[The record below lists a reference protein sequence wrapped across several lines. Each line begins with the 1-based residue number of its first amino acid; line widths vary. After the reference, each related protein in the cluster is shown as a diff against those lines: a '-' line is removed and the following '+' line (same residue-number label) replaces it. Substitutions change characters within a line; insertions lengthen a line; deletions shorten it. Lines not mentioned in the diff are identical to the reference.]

1 MLVVSG
7 FVNTLAA
14 NFLID
19 SGASSS
25 FINEGFVKQHQIKT
39 QKVDS
44 KRVRL
49 ADGQLLTTNLVIHDA
64 AISVHGRT
72 VKLDLIVLKLNHDVI
87 LGINWLSTA
96 NPIINFNTRTIQFC
110 STEKCRDDMM
120 QLSSVS
126 LLSEPTQPIVLSQS
140 NLSNTHSLTDNSQL
154 NSLELS
160 TLELLKQIDSAYLN
174 KRVVRQIENEDILL
188 EVRVFDTYKSKAI
201 SYLDHHLCGI
211 SVKEAMDSVDEEMKP
226 IIEKY
231 KMLFVDKLPPGL
243 PPQRM
248 VDHQINLKPD
258 TRPFNQHS
266 YRMNQVELT
275 TLRKQ
280 LDELLEQKFIEPS
293 LSQYGSPCLFVK
305 KKTGELRLVI
315 DYRKLNQATLKMNYS
330 LPRIDES
337 LEQFKGARFFSKLD
351 LNSGYFQI
359 RIDERDVPKTAFN
372 TRFGS
377 FQFRVLPFGLSGGPS
392 TFMLVMNEVFKDL
405 VDKGVIIYM
414 DDIAVYSKTKSEHL
428 RLLNEVFERLKKN
441 CLYVKLSKCEFMRS
455 SIEFLGHNISDR
467 GVRML
472 ADKVKSINEW
482 PTPRNEKHVASF
494 LGLLGYYRRFIK
506 NFSQIALP
514 LSELA
519 KEKVKFTWGQ
529 KQEESFQK
537 LKQIVTSDQVLALPD
552 YDKPFVVTT
561 DASGFAVGASLQQM
575 DDETKRLRPIAFFS
589 KKLSEQ
595 EMRWAVYEQE
605 LLAIV
610 LSLEEWRHY
619 LVGRKFKL
627 ITDHQSLIHLKKQQH
642 LSSKQSRW
650 VERLSDF
657 DYEAEYLPGRSN
669 VVADALSRRADYDQR
684 QELNAVHVS
693 SVNLNNSVLEL
704 IKKAQLSDLFCK
716 SVIDGS
722 LKDADI
728 QQVSL
733 VNGVVLKYG
742 KTFIPNNRV
751 LRTKLLELYHDSPL
765 SGHLGYKKTKE
776 RISRNCYWEQL
787 DKDVSHWLK
796 SCMICQKN
804 KSSTKKPMGMLK
816 SIDIPSRNW
825 EVIHMDFVGPLP
837 VSGKS
842 KFDTI
847 LTVIDRLS
855 KMVHLIPTHQTAT
868 APDIA
873 RLIFDNIVKYHG
885 VPDSIIS
892 DRDTRFTSN
901 FWRELTR
908 VMGIKLR
915 LSSAFHPE
923 TDGLCERTNRTVIQ
937 LLRNDSNLKANNWSE
952 NLTSVEMAINNYQQS
967 STKLSPYYLNF
978 GMHIKLPNQVNS
990 TATESSMPSVEQF
1003 TKRISE
1009 IMKTAS
1015 ENLKVAQDK
1024 QKEQAD
1030 RNRRET
1036 PNWKVGDSVFVS
1048 TANFKGFNKL
1058 KEKFIGPF
1066 KIIEKLSDVSF
1077 RVGLPVKYQV
1087 HNVFHSSLLRSSYE
1101 NNSELFPNRTVMNVQ
1116 PPVVKSINN
1125 DEEDEWEIEK
1135 LVDRRRRR
1143 NHLEYLV
1150 RWKGWSPE
1158 YDEWKTVDQ
1167 LYNARQMMKDYD
1179 QAIVGQVAEVNRIQ
1193 NYNCSEGVLTAPGR
1207 VVESMQCEGR
1217 IRKGLGRRCKAR
1229 TRRSKFCQA
1238 HLNIYQN
1245 LRITNSKLPN
1255 AGLGLFCGDR
1265 KISKSQPIIEY
1276 TGTVFNEPVRGNY
1289 VLEVN
1294 KNKFINANHSTDVAG
1309 FSNDCCLADRRSGL
1323 CQINSK
1329 IAMRKGK
1336 PTLITTRRINPE
1348 SEIYTN
1354 YGRDYWKFYNKKN
1367 A

>member
-1 MLVVSG
+1 MLVVPGSI
-7 FVNTLAA
+7 NKQRA

-25 FINEGFVKQHQIKT
+25 FINKVFVDLHQITT
-39 QKVDS
+39 QKVDL

-49 ADGQLLTTNLVIHDA
+49 ANGQVLMTNLVVQNA
-64 AISVHGRT
+64 VVEVQGRT
-72 VKLDLIVLKLNHDVI
+72 VRLNLIVLELSNDVI
-87 LGINWLSTA
+87 LGFDWLSIA
-96 NPIINFNTRTIQFC
+96 NPTINFNTKTIQFC
-110 STEKCRDDMM
+110 STEKCLENTM
-120 QLSSVS
+120 QQAPVS
-126 LLSEPTQPIVLSQS
+126 FQLKLAQPADSRQHFV
-140 NLSNTHSLTDNSQL
+140 SNTNTLTGHSSSSTS
-154 NSLELS
+154 ELS
-160 TLELLKQIDSAYLN
+160 TLDLLKQVNPSYLN
-174 KRVVRQIENEDILL
+174 QKVVRQIENDDVLL
-188 EVRVFDTYKSKAI
+188 EVRVFDGNRSKAK
-201 SYLDHHLCGI
+201 SYLDHYLCGV
-211 SVKEAMDSVDEEMKP
+211 SVEEAMKSVADEIKFL
-226 IIEKY
+226 IKKY
-231 KMLFVDKLPPGL
+231 RELFPDKLPPGI
-243 PPQRM
+243 PPKRT

-258 TRPFNQHS
+258 TKPFNQHS

-280 LDELLEQKFIEPS
+280 LDELLEQRFIEPS

-305 KKTGELRLVI
+305 KKTGELRLVV

-337 LEQFKGARFFSKLD
+337 LEQFKGSKFFSKLD

-359 RIDERDVPKTAFN
+359 RINENDIQKTAFN

-377 FQFRVLPFGLSGGPS
+377 YQFRVLPFGLSGGPS
-392 TFMLVMNEVFKDL
+392 TFMLVMNEVFRDL

-414 DDIAVYSKTKSEHL
+414 DDIAVYSKTKNEHL
-428 RLLNEVFERLKKN
+428 RLLSEVFERLKKN
-441 CLYVKLSKCEFMRS
+441 RLFVKLSKCEFMKS
-455 SIEFLGHNISDR
+455 SIEFLGHNISDQ

-506 NFSQIALP
+506 DFSRVSLP

-519 KEKVKFTWGQ
+519 KEKVKFTWGPD
-529 KQEESFQK
+529 QEESFQK
-537 LKQIVTSDQVLALPD
+537 LKQIVTSDQVLVLPD
-552 YDKPFVVTT
+552 YDKQFVVTT
-561 DASGFAVGASLQQM
+561 DASGYAVGASLQQM

-605 LLAIV
+605 LYAIV

-642 LSSKQSRW
+642 LTSKQSRW

-684 QELNAVHVS
+684 QDLNTIQVS
-693 SVNLNNSVLEL
+693 SCNLNDSVLGL
-704 IKKAQLSDLFCK
+704 IKEAQSRDPFCK

-722 LKDADI
+722 LENADR
-728 QQVSL
+728 QQMSVE
-733 VNGVVLKYG
+733 NGVVLKFG
-742 KTFIPNNRV
+742 RTFIPDDRL
-751 LRTKLLELYHDSPL
+751 LRTKLLEIYHDSPL
-765 SGHLGYKKTKE
+765 SGHLGYLKTKE
-776 RISRNCYWEQL
+776 RISRNCYWYPLE
-787 DKDVSHWLK
+787 KDVDSWLR
-796 SCMICQKN
+796 SCTICQKN
-804 KSSTKKPMGMLK
+804 KTSTKKPIGMLK
-816 SIDIPSRNW
+816 SVDVPNRNW
-825 EVIHMDFVGPLP
+825 EVIHMDFIGPLP
-837 VSGKS
+837 VSGKN

-847 LTVIDRLS
+847 LTVIDRFS
-855 KMVHLIPTHQTAT
+855 KMVHLIPTHQSAT
-868 APDIA
+868 AADTA
-873 RLIFDNIVKYHG
+873 RLVFDNVVKYHG

-901 FWRELTR
+901 FWRELAK

-915 LSSAFHPE
+915 MSSAFHPE
-923 TDGLCERTNRTVIQ
+923 TDGLCERANRTVIQ
-937 LLRNDSNLKANNWSE
+937 LLRNDSNLKANNWCE
-952 NLTSVEMAINNYQQS
+952 NLTAVEMAINNYQQS
-967 STKLSPYYLNF
+967 STKQSPYYLNF

-990 TATESSMPSVEQF
+990 TESSMPSVEHF
-1003 TKRISE
+1003 TKRMSE
-1009 IMKTAS
+1009 IMKTAA
-1015 ENLKVAQDK
+1015 ENMKIAQNK

-1030 RNRRET
+1030 KNRRET

-1048 TANFKGFNKL
+1048 TKNFKGFNKL

-1066 KIIEKLSDVSF
+1066 KIIEKLNNVSF
-1077 RVGLPVKYQV
+1077 RVELPFKYQV

-1101 NNSELFPNRTVMNVQ
+1101 NNSELFPNRTVTNVQ
-1116 PPVVKSINN
+1116 PPIVKSINN

-1143 NHLEYLV
+1143 NRLEYLV

-1167 LYNARQMMKDYD
+1167 LENARQMMRDYD
-1179 QAIVGQVAEVNRIQ
+1179 QESRSLVEEVNQVRS
-1193 NYNCSEGVLTAPGR
+1193 YREDVLTAPGR

-1238 HLNIYQN
+1238 HLNTYQN
-1245 LRITNSKLPN
+1245 LRITNSKLPD
-1255 AGLGLFCGDR
+1255 AGLGLFSGDR
-1265 KISKSQPIIEY
+1265 MINKSQPIIEY
-1276 TGTVFNEPVRGNY
+1276 TGKVFNKPVRGNY
-1289 VLEVN
+1289 VLEIN
-1294 KNKFINANHSTDVAG
+1294 KKKYINANHSTDIAG
-1309 FSNDCCLADRRSGL
+1309 FSNDCRPADRRSGL
-1323 CQINSK
+1323 CQVNSK
-1329 IAMRKGK
+1329 FAMRKGK
-1336 PTLITTRRINPE
+1336 PSLVSTKPINPR
-1348 SEIYTN
+1348 SEIYTS
-1354 YGRDYWKFYNKKN
+1354 YGKDYWHFYKN
-1367 A
+1367 